1 MGRLKALLVACL
13 MQAAAAFMHSA
24 GMQKGCSVNLVS
36 IHVQGKR
43 NMLVRTGVLK
53 LQDSNILLL
62 DHLNINHEKSR
73 HDLLKAFYFDVLK
86 CAVDPRKQENIDKGS
101 GSVWANC
108 GINQFHLPSE
118 TQAQVLAGPYIFTR
132 GIYSPIVVLEYMD
145 LANTCVP
152 AGTIVLEYMD
162 LAPVAARLATPPTAL
177 FGSKFGWSHGS
188 AGSLR
193 VTCPWGNNFELRKG
207 TRIDPRGR
215 QPGPV
220 SEAIGMSELQINVP
234 FGCNLAG
241 IGRFY
246 AKLIG
251 AQACFPLKT
260 INPSC
265 LHLCLICFC
274 ISMYMPLSTCLVRA
288 GIVF

>member
-1 MGRLKALLVACL
+1 MGRLKELIVACL

-24 GMQKGCSVNLVS
+24 GMQKGCAVNRVA

-108 GINQFHLPSE
+108 GINQFHFPSE
-118 TQAQVLAGPYIFTR
+118 PQAQVL
-132 GIYSPIVVLEYMD
+132 
-145 LANTCVP
+145 

-162 LAPVAARLATPPTAL
+162 LEPVAARLASPPAAL
-177 FGSKFGWSHGS
+177 FGSKFSWSHGS

-234 FGCNLAG
+234 FGSNLAG

-251 AQACFPLKT
+251 AQACFPLQI
-260 INPSC
+260 INPK
-265 LHLCLICFC
+265 
-274 ISMYMPLSTCLVRA
+274 P
-288 GIVF
+288 